1 MNLPLQDQILSVD
14 GSVGLDWLLL
24 HRPTWEKAVN
34 FSSFIH
40 STTSSVVLFCICNVI
55 VRVVILTED
64 QVENLVSVE

>member
-1 MNLPLQDQILSVD
+1 MGVL
-14 GSVGLDWLLL
+14 GSTVAPL
-24 HRPTWEKAVN
+24 HRPTWDKAVN

-64 QVENLVSVE
+64 QVENLVSVEKER